1 MDDMN
6 FLNGEEL
13 EEKIAN
19 TEENDRSLVKYDR
32 KSKDFVFPEC
42 EKCGAPRIIH
52 KDDDFVNCESKPSKE
67 EKEVM
72 INMLKKS
79 KGIEKFNLKDGDDDI
94 DKYGNKI
101 RKAEKRPRG
110 VETDE

>member
-1 MDDMN
+1 MN

-13 EEKIAN
+13 EKKIAN
-19 TEENDRSLVKYDR
+19 TEENDRSLVRYDR
-32 KSKDFVFPEC
+32 KNKDFVFPEC

-52 KDDDFVNCESKPSKE
+52 RDESKPSNE

-79 KGIEKFNLKDGDDDI
+79 KGIEKFNLKGGDDDI

-110 VETDE
+110 V